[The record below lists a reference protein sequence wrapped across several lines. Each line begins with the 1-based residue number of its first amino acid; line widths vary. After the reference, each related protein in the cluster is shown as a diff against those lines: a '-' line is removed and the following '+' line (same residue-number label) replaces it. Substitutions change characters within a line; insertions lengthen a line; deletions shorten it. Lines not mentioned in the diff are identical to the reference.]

1 MAEVKNIVQRLLSS
15 SNERILISNLLRDQ
29 TRESI
34 RRSQEAVSRSRDRL
48 RSGTPCAD
56 PPVHETRPASAVAS
70 DPGTFMERVEGRS
83 LADQVVDMD
92 GKHLVDCVLSN
103 CVLEYSGKPVV
114 LETTRFKGCS
124 FRFKGDAAM
133 TLRFC
138 ECFKLFDQGGADYK
152 AMSGTLISTKPN

>member
-1 MAEVKNIVQRLLSS
+1 MAEVKNIVQQVLSS

-34 RRSQEAVSRSRDRL
+34 RRSQEAVSQSRGRL
-48 RSGTPCAD
+48 RSGTPCAHPSVD
-56 PPVHETRPASAVAS
+56 DTTPPTAASP
-70 DPGTFMERVEGRS
+70 DPGKFMERVDGKS
-83 LADQVVDMD
+83 LSDQVVNMD
-92 GKHLVDCVLSN
+92 GKHFVDCVLSN

-114 LETTRFKGCS
+114 LETTRFEGCS

-138 ECFKLFDQGGADYK
+138 ECFNLVDRGRADYQ
-152 AMSGTLISTKPN
+152 APSGTPTTTKPN